1 MTLEYN
7 DWLEERKN
15 DHYVCNGRKNAKI
28 KQDCHGESQSL
39 EHIGN
44 HDPNAANKIYQA
56 YVDSEANKEEKKKRK
71 RE

>member
-7 DWLEERKN
+7 DWLEQRKN
-15 DHYVCNGRKNAKI
+15 DHYVCNGRKNTKI

-44 HDPNAANKIYQA
+44 HDPNAANKIY
-56 YVDSEANKEEKKKRK
+56 
-71 RE
+71 